1 MRKLYPIPQ
10 EPLSLD
16 FQRMGGQIRAVRQ
29 SQGLTQ
35 AQLAEEAELS
45 VPYLSHV
52 ERGAKHVSLTAL
64 VSIANTLH
72 VTADQLL
79 TGSQPVDTAAYFSE
93 VQSLLADC
101 SLWERAIVSDVARAA
116 KESLRRNPP
125 AA

>member
-1 MRKLYPIPQ
+1 MRKLYPIPP

-16 FQRMGGQIRAVRQ
+16 FGRIGGQIRAVRQ
-29 SQGLTQ
+29 SQWLTQ
-35 AQLAEEAELS
+35 AQLAEEAGLS

-52 ERGAKHVSLTAL
+52 ERGTKHVSLTAL
-64 VSIANTLH
+64 VAIANALH

-79 TGSQPVDTAAYFSE
+79 TGSQPLDAIAYFPE

-116 KESLRRNPP
+116 KESLRRNSP